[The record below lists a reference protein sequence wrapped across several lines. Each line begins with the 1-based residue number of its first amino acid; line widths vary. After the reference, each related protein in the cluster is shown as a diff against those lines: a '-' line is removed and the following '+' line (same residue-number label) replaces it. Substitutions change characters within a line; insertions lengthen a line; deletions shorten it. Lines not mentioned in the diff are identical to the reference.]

1 MLGRSTRHVLG
12 RKGVMLKVMLMSRRL
27 LLGRMAAVRR
37 GCLSLLPWSAQRAAA
52 GRILRSFSV
61 SGLVFIGCRNKGEK
75 SKMEDGRRFSRRSN
89 DSRSG
94 AMKAVSQI
102 RPA

>member
-1 MLGRSTRHVLG
+1 
-12 RKGVMLKVMLMSRRL
+12 MLKLKLMSRRL
-27 LLGRMAAVRR
+27 LLGRRAAVRR
-37 GCLSLLPWSAQRAAA
+37 GCLSLLPCSAKRVAA
-52 GRILRSFSV
+52 GMIPRSFDRFSV

-89 DSRSG
+89 DSRSV